1 MFNLS
6 NFFGKRAFTQTS
18 NNSKLDNE
26 MNQNLTY
33 SQVQEIYLKFPLG
46 SRIINLPINLAF
58 CNFKTG
64 LEEYDNEII
73 QELEIP
79 FLITK
84 AKEFIRSVRIYGIS
98 ALFPIIEDDNLSEPL
113 LKSQLLNSNLRFNIA
128 DPLQMKCQIDTRANS
143 FSYRRVLGVTI
154 NGTPINHNRILILQN
169 GQNQLNLKFN
179 EASFS
184 WAGLSVYSSIYPI
197 LNLLNTSL
205 VSLERQMLFSSLMLL
220 NQEKIDISSN
230 ANQKNLEEQS
240 EILKNC
246 KQNSVIIL
254 KNGLTL
260 NQFKLEN
267 LSPITETLNNINNL
281 LSISSDIPS
290 LIFSGE
296 KLSNGFSEGNTEL
309 ELLNLYLDNLR
320 NDYIVPTMKFLLEYQ
335 IHNKIEDFELRNKM
349 LNDINISFA
358 PISKERY
365 IEESLNDLN
374 SQLSTIETE
383 EIKNI

>member
-1 MFNLS
+1 M
-6 NFFGKRAFTQTS
+6 
-18 NNSKLDNE
+18 
-26 MNQNLTY
+26 
-33 SQVQEIYLKFPLG
+33 KFPLG